1 MHIWMNTHVLLTV
14 TDSNQRQFHQHWL
27 TDRELTDSDFTILI
41 TILTPLF
48 AEKIISITVR
58 TITEFAD

>member
-1 MHIWMNTHVLLTV
+1 MNTHVLLTV

-27 TDRELTDSDFTILI
+27 ADCELTDSDFTTLI
-41 TILTPLF
+41 TILIPLF

-58 TITEFAD
+58 TIPEFTD

>member
-27 TDRELTDSDFTILI
+27 AGRKLTDSDFTTLI

-48 AEKIISITVR
+48 AEKLISITVR

>member
-27 TDRELTDSDFTILI
+27 ADRELTDSDLTSLI

-48 AEKIISITVR
+48 AEKLISITFR

>member
-27 TDRELTDSDFTILI
+27 LTDSDFTTLI

>member
-1 MHIWMNTHVLLTV
+1 MHTHVLLTV

-27 TDRELTDSDFTILI
+27 AGRELTDSDFTSLI

-48 AEKIISITVR
+48 AEKIIWIEVN
-58 TITEFAD
+58 I

>member
-27 TDRELTDSDFTILI
+27 ADCELTDSDFTTLI
-41 TILTPLF
+41 TILIPLF

-58 TITEFAD
+58 TIPEFTD

>member
-14 TDSNQRQFHQHWL
+14 TDSNQRQFYQHWL
-27 TDRELTDSDFTILI
+27 AGRELTDSDFTTLI
-41 TILTPLF
+41 TILIPLF

>member
-1 MHIWMNTHVLLTV
+1 MHIWMHTHVLLTV

-27 TDRELTDSDFTILI
+27 AGRELTDSDFTSLI

-48 AEKIISITVR
+48 AEKIIWIEVN
-58 TITEFAD
+58 I

>member
-1 MHIWMNTHVLLTV
+1 MHIWMHTHVLLTV
-14 TDSNQRQFHQHWL
+14 TDSNQRQLHQHWL
-27 TDRELTDSDFTILI
+27 AGRELTDSDFTTLI